1 MGTNY
6 YLVKRVNKKACP
18 TCGQQKEIPRE
29 IVRHIGK
36 SAVGWHFMV
45 HVDPSK
51 GIYNLNDLLPSFFNP
66 ALRIEDEYGR
76 QITPVQMC
84 NIIMGRQE
92 EGRRLSRVDP
102 PDCFARGEGTWD
114 YFTGEFS

>member
-6 YLVKRVNKKACP
+6 YLVKRNNNKTCP
-18 TCGQQKEIPRE
+18 TCGSKKETPRE

-36 SAVGWHFMV
+36 CSAGWNFMV
-45 HVDPSK
+45 SVDPYQ
-51 GIYNLNDLLPSFFNP
+51 GIYELRDILPMFFSS
-66 ALRIEDEYGR
+66 ALQIQDEYGR

-102 PDCFARGEGTWD
+102 ADCFARGEGTWD

>member
-18 TCGQQKEIPRE
+18 TCGHQKETPRE
-29 IVRHIGK
+29 IVYHIGK

-51 GIYNLNDLLPSFFNP
+51 GIYNLNDLLPDFFNP

-76 QITPVQMC
+76 QVTPVQMC
-84 NIIMGRQE
+84 KIIIGRLV
-92 EGRRLSRVDP
+92 GWHSLNRVEDK
-102 PDCFARGEGTWD
+102 DCFARGEGTWD